1 MTESESTAS
10 ESTASESTAS
20 ESTASE
26 GTPHGPAG
34 QTPDGDAPA
43 GTQAD
48 AAARAQAEKDA
59 ARERALAVA
68 RNYPKHW
75 VADVLASDGKAVH
88 LRPIVPEDADLLV
101 DFHSKLSERTRYL
114 RYFGPYPTMSKRD
127 LFNFTVVD
135 HHRRV
140 AFVALLGGE
149 IIAVGRYE
157 GLPEG
162 DGLSAE
168 VAFTVAD
175 AHQGRGLGPILLEHL
190 AGAAAENGIHT
201 FVAEVLAE
209 NRNMVTV
216 FREAGYQVSRSFEG
230 GVVRLEFAIDPTEAL
245 VSVRNARER
254 AAEARSVRNLLSP
267 GSAAVIGASTD
278 SRKVG
283 NAVLVNML
291 RSGFTGPV
299 YPVNAEH
306 RSVRG
311 VRAYPT
317 VRDIPDDI
325 DLAIAAVP
333 AEAIDA
339 VLDDCLAKG
348 VKALLVVSSGFGETG
363 PEGRAAE
370 RRLAHAARA
379 HGMRLIGPNALGVA
393 NNDPEVR
400 LNATLAPVLPAAGNV
415 GFFCQSGALGIAI
428 LDEAAKTGVGLSSF
442 VSAGNRADLSGNDL
456 LQYWDTDPATEVV
469 LLYLESFGNPRKF
482 SRIARRVARSKPIVA
497 VKSGRHAVPPVL
509 AARTGEMDD
518 TIVRDLFEQAG
529 VVQVGSISQLFD
541 SALLFGYQPLPAG
554 PRVAVVGNSTA
565 LGVLAV
571 DAARSEGLHVGE
583 PVDLGAAASP
593 QQFAAAVTHAL
604 ESTDVDAVIA
614 VFVPPVA
621 VTVEPYAQ
629 ALRDAVAGT
638 DKPVLTT
645 FLATEGLPDVLAVR
659 GPDGHP
665 TRGSVPSYPG
675 PERAALAL
683 ARAWR
688 YAKWRSRPA
697 SQVVRPAG
705 IDAEKART
713 LVEGWL
719 ATSPEGRWLSD
730 TEAALLLA
738 CYGVHIAEFRAVT
751 TAEEAVAAA
760 EEIGFPVAVKAT
772 GAHWRHRPDLS
783 GVRLDLL
790 GPEAVRIAYRDLAAV
805 SGEPLLH
812 VQKMATKG
820 IGCVVQVQDDP
831 SFGSLISFGL
841 AGVISDLLGDRAFR
855 VLPVTEDE
863 AVELIDAPKAAPL
876 LSGYRNTEPV
886 SKAALV
892 DLVQRISALA
902 DDLPEVREIACEPVL
917 ASPTGAELTDAHLRI
932 GPEPHPLDLGPRR
945 LR

>member
-1 MTESESTAS
+1 MTDSGSAPGHS
-10 ESTASESTAS
+10 
-20 ESTASE
+20 
-26 GTPHGPAG
+26 GPAPSG
-34 QTPDGDAPA
+34 ASDTPPHSGTAGAAPSEVSTGDPA
-43 GTQAD
+43 RD
-48 AAARAQAEKDA
+48 
-59 ARERALAVA
+59 RALDQA
-68 RNYPKHW
+68 RNYPRHW
-75 VADVLASDGKAVH
+75 VADVLASDGGVVH
-88 LRPIVPEDADLLV
+88 LRPIVPEDADLVV
-101 DFHSKLSERTRYL
+101 DFHGRLSERTRYL
-114 RYFGPYPTMSKRD
+114 RYFGPYPTISKRD

-157 GLPEG
+157 GLDEG

-190 AGAAAENGIHT
+190 AGAAAENGLRR

-209 NRNMVTV
+209 NRHMITV

-230 GVVRLEFAIDPTEAL
+230 GVVHLEFDIDPTEAL

-254 AAEARSVRNLLSP
+254 AAEARSVRNILSP
-267 GSAAVIGASTD
+267 GSVAVIGASTD

-317 VRDIPDDI
+317 VRDIPDEI
-325 DLAIAAVP
+325 DLAVAAVP
-333 AEAIDA
+333 AESIDA
-339 VLDDCLAKG
+339 VLDDCLDKG

-363 PEGRAAE
+363 PVGRDAE
-370 RRLAHAARA
+370 RRLALAARA

-393 NNDPEVR
+393 NNDPAIG
-400 LNATLAPVLPAAGNV
+400 LNATLAPVLPTAGNV

-482 SRIARRVARSKPIVA
+482 SRIARRVARNKPIVA
-497 VKSGRHAVPPVL
+497 VKSGRHAVPPTH
-509 AARTGEMDD
+509 AARPGEMDD
-518 TIVRDLFEQAG
+518 TIVRYLFEQAG
-529 VVQVGSISQLFD
+529 VVQVESIAQLFD
-541 SALLFGYQPLPAG
+541 SALLFGYQPLPGG

-571 DAARSEGLHVGE
+571 DAARGQGLHPAE
-583 PVDLGAAASP
+583 AVDLGAQATPQEFADAVSRALAA
-593 QQFAAAVTHAL
+593 
-604 ESTDVDAVIA
+604 TDVDAVIA

-621 VTVEPYAQ
+621 VTVEPYAE
-629 ALRDAVAGT
+629 ALREAVADT
-638 DKPVLTT
+638 DKPVVTT
-645 FLATEGLPDVLAVR
+645 FLATEGIPDVLAVR
-659 GPDGHP
+659 DEAGNPV
-665 TRGSVPSYPG
+665 RGSVPSYPG
-675 PERAALAL
+675 PERAATAL

-688 YAKWRSRPA
+688 YAKWRSRPV
-697 SQVVRPAG
+697 SQVVRPSG
-705 IDAEKART
+705 IDPERARA

-719 ATSPEGRWLSD
+719 ATTPDGRYLSD
-730 TEAALLLA
+730 TEAAVLLA
-738 CYGVHIAEFRAVT
+738 CYGVHVAEFRAVT
-751 TAEEAVAAA
+751 TEDEAVDAAA
-760 EEIGFPVAVKAT
+760 EIGFPVAVKAT
-772 GAHWRHRPDLS
+772 GAQWRHRPDLS
-783 GVRLDLL
+783 GVRLDLVD
-790 GPEAVRIAYRDLAAV
+790 ADSVRAAYRDLAVV

-820 IGCVVQVQDDP
+820 IGCAIRVQDDP
-831 SFGSLISFGL
+831 SFGSLISFGV
-841 AGVISDLLGDRAFR
+841 AGVISDLLGDRAYR
-855 VLPVTEDE
+855 VLPLTEDE
-863 AVELIDAPKAAPL
+863 AVELIEAPKAAPL
-876 LSGYRNTEPV
+876 LTGYRNSAPA
-886 SKAALV
+886 SRAALV
-892 DLVQRISALA
+892 DFVQRISALA
-902 DDLPEVREIACEPVL
+902 DDLPEVRALACEPVL
-917 ASPTGAELTDAHLRI
+917 ASPTGADLTDAHVRI

-945 LR
+945 LG

>member
-1 MTESESTAS
+1 MTDSGSAPGHS
-10 ESTASESTAS
+10 
-20 ESTASE
+20 
-26 GTPHGPAG
+26 GPAPSG
-34 QTPDGDAPA
+34 ASDTPPHSGTAGAAPSEVSTGDPA
-43 GTQAD
+43 RD
-48 AAARAQAEKDA
+48 
-59 ARERALAVA
+59 RALDQA
-68 RNYPKHW
+68 RNYPRHW
-75 VADVLASDGKAVH
+75 VADVLASDGGVVH
-88 LRPIVPEDADLLV
+88 LRPIVPEDADLVV
-101 DFHSKLSERTRYL
+101 DFHGRLSERTRYL
-114 RYFGPYPTMSKRD
+114 RYFGPYPTISKRD

-157 GLPEG
+157 GLDEG

-190 AGAAAENGIHT
+190 AGAAAENGLRR

-209 NRNMVTV
+209 NRHMITV

-230 GVVRLEFAIDPTEAL
+230 GVVHLEFDIDPTEAL

-254 AAEARSVRNLLSP
+254 AAEARSVRNILSP
-267 GSAAVIGASTD
+267 GSVAVIGASTD

-317 VRDIPDDI
+317 VRDIPDEI
-325 DLAIAAVP
+325 DLAVAAVP
-333 AEAIDA
+333 AESIDA
-339 VLDDCLAKG
+339 VLDDCLDKG

-363 PEGRAAE
+363 PVGRDAE
-370 RRLAHAARA
+370 RRLALAARA

-393 NNDPEVR
+393 NNDPAIG
-400 LNATLAPVLPAAGNV
+400 LNATLAPVLPTAGNV

-482 SRIARRVARSKPIVA
+482 SRIARRVARNKPIVA
-497 VKSGRHAVPPVL
+497 VKSGRHAVPPTH
-509 AARTGEMDD
+509 AARPGEMDD
-518 TIVRDLFEQAG
+518 TIVRYLFEQAG
-529 VVQVGSISQLFD
+529 VVQVESIAQLFD
-541 SALLFGYQPLPAG
+541 SALLFGYQPLPGG

-571 DAARSEGLHVGE
+571 DAARSQGLHPAE
-583 PVDLGAAASP
+583 AVDLGAQATPQEFADAVSRALAA
-593 QQFAAAVTHAL
+593 
-604 ESTDVDAVIA
+604 TDVDAVIA

-621 VTVEPYAQ
+621 VTVEPYAE
-629 ALRDAVAGT
+629 ALREAVADT
-638 DKPVLTT
+638 DKPVVTT
-645 FLATEGLPDVLAVR
+645 FLATEGIPDVLAVR
-659 GPDGHP
+659 DEAGNPV
-665 TRGSVPSYPG
+665 RGSVPSYPG
-675 PERAALAL
+675 PERAATAL

-688 YAKWRSRPA
+688 YAKWRSRPV
-697 SQVVRPAG
+697 SQVVRPSG
-705 IDAEKART
+705 IDPERARA

-719 ATSPEGRWLSD
+719 ATTPAGRYLSD
-730 TEAALLLA
+730 TEAAVLLA
-738 CYGVHIAEFRAVT
+738 CYGVHVAEFRAVT
-751 TAEEAVAAA
+751 TEDEAVDAA

-772 GAHWRHRPDLS
+772 GAQWRHRPDLS
-783 GVRLDLL
+783 GVRLDLVD
-790 GPEAVRIAYRDLAAV
+790 ADSVRAAYRDLAVV

-820 IGCVVQVQDDP
+820 IGCAIRVQDDP
-831 SFGSLISFGL
+831 SFGSLISFGV
-841 AGVISDLLGDRAFR
+841 AGVISDLLGDRAYR
-855 VLPVTEDE
+855 VLPLTEDE
-863 AVELIDAPKAAPL
+863 AVELIEAPKAAPL
-876 LSGYRNTEPV
+876 LTGYRNSAPA
-886 SKAALV
+886 SRAALV
-892 DLVQRISALA
+892 DFVQRISALA
-902 DDLPEVREIACEPVL
+902 DDLPEVRALACEPVL
-917 ASPTGAELTDAHLRI
+917 ASPTGAELTDAHVRI

-945 LR
+945 LG